1 MTKEEA
7 KHRIKELIKEIN
19 EHNYKYYVQAMPSI
33 SDYDFDT
40 LLVELN
46 KLEAEYPEYADVNSP
61 TQRVGGQV
69 VKEFKTVKHKYPM
82 LSLGN
87 TYSEEELI
95 EFDKRVKKIIG
106 DDLEYVCELKFDGVA
121 IGLTYIDGQLTQ
133 AVTRGDGEKGD
144 DVTINVRTIKSI
156 S

>member
-1 MTKEEA
+1 MNKEQA
-7 KHRIKELIKEIN
+7 KHRIAELTKEIN
-19 EHNYKYYVQAMPSI
+19 EHNYRYYVESMPAI
-33 SDYDFDT
+33 SDYEFDM
-40 LLVELN
+40 LLEELN
-46 KLEAEYPEYADVNSP
+46 KLEKEYPEFANENSP
-61 TQRVGGQV
+61 TKRVGGEV

-87 TYSEEELI
+87 TYSEEELV